1 MKINKELLDQLDFLL
16 VCKVHDFHTAGYE
29 DVTKDILKNYLM
41 TSKWKT
47 APLFLH
53 EITADVLNLSYG
65 EVIDYLRL
73 ENIFHA
79 KEESLY
85 QIFSNLI

>member
-1 MKINKELLDQLDFLL
+1 MTINKELLKQLDFLL
-16 VCKVHDFHTAGYE
+16 VCKVNDFHVAGYQ
-29 DVTKDILKNYLM
+29 DVTKKILKDYLM

-53 EITADVLNLSYG
+53 EVTADVLNLSYS

-73 ENIFHA
+73 ENVFHA
-79 KEESLY
+79 KEESLH